1 MKTPGLVRRF
11 CLCLAL
17 LAVVFCSGFNGMA
30 ADLFVNLQAGNDA
43 KSGSRSQPLATIQKA
58 IGMSRPGDAISLLP
72 GKSIYRQHFVLSGRR
87 DLTIEENSVT
97 LADCRNLVGKKW
109 GDKLFRRRFP
119 RTTWEPHFR
128 IIKDARK
135 ECGEFRAVILQTF
148 QNRASYQQG
157 SSVLIRSMIRPAGS
171 TCEDQ
176 RVRINGARLKSST
189 VRLRT
194 RQLILRGQP

>member
-1 MKTPGLVRRF
+1 
-11 CLCLAL
+11 
-17 LAVVFCSGFNGMA
+17 MA

-109 GDKLFRRRFP
+109 GTNCSAAGFREQPGNPTFGLSKA
-119 RTTWEPHFR
+119 HG
-128 IIKDARK
+128 KN
-135 ECGEFRAVILQTF
+135 AVNSEQ
-148 QNRASYQQG
+148 
-157 SSVLIRSMIRPAGS
+157 
-171 TCEDQ
+171 
-176 RVRINGARLKSST
+176 
-189 VRLRT
+189 
-194 RQLILRGQP
+194 